1 MMPNDPMNVLMR
13 LSNQIAQR
21 QGVDPAHSYVSSLL
35 ARGVDHLARKVAEE
49 AIEVV
54 LATKSLESDQVIKE
68 TADLWFHSLV
78 LLRHYGVGVE
88 AVLTVLAERE
98 GLSGLVEKASRSDQ
112 VKI

>member
-1 MMPNDPMNVLMR
+1 MQNDRMDVLLR
-13 LSNQIAQR
+13 LSDQIAQR
-21 QGVDPAHSYVSSLL
+21 QGAAPEQSYVSSLL
-35 ARGVDHLARKVAEE
+35 ARGVDHMARKVAEE

-54 LATKSLESDQVIKE
+54 LATKSAESTQVIAE

-88 AVLTVLAERE
+88 AVLAVLAQRE
-98 GLSGLVEKASRSDQ
+98 GLSGLVEKASRSGQ